1 MMLVCWYRYDL
12 HRPLPNNHNHIHY
25 NTPHCGPPQF
35 VPHPNNQKEEEE
47 RHTMEYEYDGNYK
60 KSHHQ
65 ADDDDDD
72 EEDDEVAA
80 AADRVTATS
89 YGALDTSQVS
99 NACWLIRIPPALHQ
113 LLLLQQQQQT
123 TGKSSSSSSTEEI
136 GELIFTKGGM
146 KPDGVTMVPPSLTI
160 HFAEELV
167 VPPQP
172 EPSTTNTNSTTS
184 SSSNSLN
191 PSTTPLHYSLQ
202 AMTKKIP
209 VMHPFVRHS
218 TTGSCQLL
226 GTVSRTANCQVANY
240 KENQQYRAQLKHRL
254 VTTNLLGQER
264 FVKPVDVTESILTQQ
279 RQTTTTTTKT
289 SVPGSNNKNNSFGAA
304 VWQFGQ
310 HHQEYQ
316 QQQEMLYNNN
326 NSQQQQSQGG
336 PPNNK
341 RARQFAPGQ
350 ALRSVLFELFEQQPY
365 WTIKELRQA
374 AVAGGCDA
382 ANHNNN
388 KRAEAEIRDILRSDI
403 GEYHRSGDFKNKWQL
418 RKEFQQQK
426 KP

>member
-1 MMLVCWYRYDL
+1 
-12 HRPLPNNHNHIHY
+12 
-25 NTPHCGPPQF
+25 
-35 VPHPNNQKEEEE
+35 
-47 RHTMEYEYDGNYK
+47 MEYEYDDRNYYYK
-60 KSHHQ
+60 KSHHHQ
-65 ADDDDDD
+65 ADDD
-72 EEDDEVAA
+72 EEDDEVVAA
-80 AADRVTATS
+80 AAAANRVTATS
-89 YGALDTSQVS
+89 YGALDTSQVT

-113 LLLLQQQQQT
+113 LLLQQQQ
-123 TGKSSSSSSTEEI
+123 SSSSTEEI

-160 HFAEELV
+160 HIAEELV

-172 EPSTTNTNSTTS
+172 ERSTTNTTSTNTS
-184 SSSNSLN
+184 SSSSNSNSLN

-279 RQTTTTTTKT
+279 RQTATTTTKT

-382 ANHNNN
+382 ANHNN